1 MKNKK
6 NTLKKVIGII
16 VAIII
21 VLGILGISWILFCG
35 IAKIITLLLGWKFS
49 WRVVTAIWLILGILF
64 NYFGRNRN

>member
-6 NTLKKVIGII
+6 SKFKEVIGII
-16 VAIII
+16 VAIIM
-21 VLGILGISWILFCG
+21 VLGISWILFCG

-49 WRVVTAIWLILGILF
+49 WKVVTAIWLILGILV